1 MNFDASGYPDGL
13 VGWHASGSWYNN
25 HQMSILTASNLAKSF
40 GPQDIFDGISFEISH
55 GAKIALV
62 GPNGS
67 GKTTLLHLI
76 VGLEAP
82 TAGAIHQT
90 KGLRTGYLPQQ
101 ADLVADGTLW
111 EEMAA
116 IFADLRE
123 QAAKLRRLE
132 EAMANPSTREEALE
146 RYSTALEA
154 FELAG
159 GYTYEQRIKQVLSG
173 LGFDEDDF
181 HRPVVQLSGGQ
192 KTRALLARL
201 LLEEPDLLLLDE
213 PTNHLDLAGIE
224 WLENYLN
231 AWKSAV
237 VVVAHDR
244 AFLDAVVDRVWEM
257 SWERLEQYRGNYS
270 AYANQKAERRV
281 LQQAQYERQQ
291 QFIERTEDFIRR
303 NISGQL
309 TRQAQGR
316 RKRLERVERL
326 KQPRDYRPMSLTL
339 GDKVARSGDLV
350 MGLYDLTVGYVPTVP
365 LFDAE
370 EFELRRGQCVAM
382 LGSNGSGKT
391 TLVCTILGQI
401 SPLAGRVHM
410 GASVYLGYFAQ
421 GHADL
426 DPEKTVLDTILDAQE
441 LRISEAR
448 DWLGRYRF
456 SGDDVFK
463 RVGDLSGGE
472 QARVAL
478 AVLALQGA
486 NVLILDEPTNHLDI
500 PSQEVLQEV
509 LSNFEGTLL
518 IVTHDRYLIHKL
530 DACVWA
536 IEDEQLWE
544 FKEGY
549 QAYREWDAQRR
560 QEKSA
565 LSAKESHVKTERERA
580 KKARRATEREA
591 ARQARRQAE
600 LEQMIEQLEAHKAQL
615 EAQLAAASERQEVEQ
630 VRELGA
636 EYAGVEAELDSLL
649 AAWADGS

>member
-1 MNFDASGYPDGL
+1 
-13 VGWHASGSWYNN
+13 
-25 HQMSILTASNLAKSF
+25 MSILTASNLAKSF
-40 GPQDIFDGISFEISH
+40 GPQDIFDGVSFEIPH

-82 TAGAIHQT
+82 TAGMIHQT
-90 KGLRTGYLPQQ
+90 KGLRVGYLPQQ
-101 ADLVADGTLW
+101 ADFVADGTLW
-111 EEMAA
+111 EAMAA
-116 IFADLRE
+116 IFTDLRE

-132 EAMANPSTREEALE
+132 QAMTDPATREQALE
-146 RYSTALEA
+146 QYSTALEA

-181 HRPVVQLSGGQ
+181 HRPVAQLSGGQ

-231 AWKSAV
+231 AWKGAV

-257 SWERLEQYRGNYS
+257 AWGRLEQYHGSYS
-270 AYANQKAERRV
+270 AYADQKAERRV
-281 LQQAQYERQQ
+281 RRQAEYERQQ
-291 QFIERTEDFIRR
+291 QFIERTEEFIRR

-326 KQPRDYRPMSLTL
+326 ERPRDYRPMSLTL

-350 MGLYDLTVGYVPTVP
+350 LGLYDLIVGYAPVAP
-365 LFDAE
+365 LFSAE
-370 EFELRRGQCVAM
+370 EFELRRGQCVAL
-382 LGSNGSGKT
+382 LGPNGSGKT
-391 TLVCTILGQI
+391 TLVRTILGQV
-401 SPLAGRVHM
+401 SPLTGRVHV

-421 GHADL
+421 GHANL

-441 LRISEAR
+441 LKISEAR

-463 RVGDLSGGE
+463 QVGDLSGGE

-509 LSNFEGTLL
+509 LSSFDGTLL
-518 IVTHDRYLIHKL
+518 IVTHDRYLIRKL
-530 DACVWA
+530 ATHVWA

-549 QAYREWDAQRR
+549 RAYRDWETQR
-560 QEKSA
+560 QQQKKS
-565 LSAKESHVKTERERA
+565 LSAEESRVKTEQERIR
-580 KKARRATEREA
+580 KARRAAEREA
-591 ARQARRQAE
+591 ARQAQRQAE
-600 LEQMIEQLEAHKAQL
+600 LEQMIHQLETRKAQL
-615 EAQLAAASERQEVEQ
+615 EAQLATASERQEVEQ
-630 VRELGA
+630 VRALGA

-649 AAWADGS
+649 AAWANGV